1 MHLYRRL
8 LLVVSLGSL
17 ALIFAGCETVG
28 ERMRDKFGPAPS
40 RVQLYEADQS
50 RTYEAATA
58 VVGQLGFR
66 VLRGGAAQGRIDAVS
81 ALRTDDAFRGSRQL
95 DMKIRLNPTLD
106 GGTEVRVTLTEL
118 IQDDYNKSSGMGM
131 AVPLRDMPVYAVFFR
146 RLGQALGEEEKN

>member
-1 MHLYRRL
+1 MHPYRRL
-8 LLVVSLGSL
+8 TALLPLGALLLVL
-17 ALIFAGCETVG
+17 AGCETVG

-40 RVQLYEADQS
+40 KVRIYEADQS
-50 RTYEAATA
+50 RTYAAA
-58 VVGQLGFR
+58 MDVVDQLGFR

-81 ALRTDDAFRGSRQL
+81 ALRSDDAFRGSRQL

-131 AVPLRDMPVYAVFFR
+131 AVPLREMPVYAVFFR
-146 RLGQALGEEEKN
+146 ELGQALGETEK